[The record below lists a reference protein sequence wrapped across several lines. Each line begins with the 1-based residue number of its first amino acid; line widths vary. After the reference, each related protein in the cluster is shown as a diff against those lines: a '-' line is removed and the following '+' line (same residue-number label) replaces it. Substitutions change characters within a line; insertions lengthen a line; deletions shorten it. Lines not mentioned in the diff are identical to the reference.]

1 MKNLFNKKGLT
12 LIEIIVTLAVLGIV
26 IAPLMSM
33 FVTSQKINVESRK
46 EYEALQF
53 AQKYMEEIK
62 AMDPTLD
69 ISFFSSYD
77 YEDRPDGGILTGH
90 THRDGYDLTAV
101 IEGAFDEA
109 AGSGP
114 SAPDFDFTESID
126 WDYDLDLDILT
137 PLGYENIRIILEE
150 DNLNINVINKV
161 EGRTVNLYIYSIEGE
176 NYTAKVN
183 FMEDSVGSVRV
194 YKNEAT
200 ERQPDNQLYN
210 IEITVSRNSEK
221 INTIYGTTIFKYKPV
236 KP

>member
-1 MKNLFNKKGLT
+1 MKILFNKKGLT

-77 YEDRPDGGILTGH
+77 YEDTSDGGKLTGY

-101 IEGAFDEA
+101 IEGAFDEE

-126 WDYDLDLDILT
+126 SDYTLNVLT
-137 PLGYENIRIILEE
+137 PLGYENIRIVLEE

-183 FMEDSVGSVRV
+183 ASEGSVRV

-210 IEITVSRNSEK
+210 IEITVSRDSEE

>member
-1 MKNLFNKKGLT
+1 MKILFNKKGLT

-77 YEDRPDGGILTGH
+77 YEDTSDGGKLTGH

-101 IEGAFDEA
+101 IEGAFDEE

-126 WDYDLDLDILT
+126 SDYTLNVLT

-183 FMEDSVGSVRV
+183 ASEGSVRV

-210 IEITVSRNSEK
+210 IEITVSRDSEE

>member
-1 MKNLFNKKGLT
+1 MKILFNKKGLT

-77 YEDRPDGGILTGH
+77 YEDTSDGGKLTGY

-101 IEGAFDEA
+101 IEGAFDEE

-126 WDYDLDLDILT
+126 SDYTLNVLT
-137 PLGYENIRIILEE
+137 PLGYENIRIVLEE

-183 FMEDSVGSVRV
+183 ASEGSVRV

>member
-1 MKNLFNKKGLT
+1 MT

-77 YEDRPDGGILTGH
+77 YEDTSDGGKLTGY

-101 IEGAFDEA
+101 IEGAFDEE

-126 WDYDLDLDILT
+126 SDYTLNVLT
-137 PLGYENIRIILEE
+137 PLGYENIRIVLEE

-161 EGRTVNLYIYSIEGE
+161 EGHTVNLYIYSIEGE

-183 FMEDSVGSVRV
+183 ASEGSVRV

>member
-1 MKNLFNKKGLT
+1 MKILFNKKGLT

-77 YEDRPDGGILTGH
+77 YEDTSDGGKLTGY

-101 IEGAFDEA
+101 IEGAFDEE

-126 WDYDLDLDILT
+126 SDYTLNVLT
-137 PLGYENIRIILEE
+137 PLGYENIRIVLEE

-161 EGRTVNLYIYSIEGE
+161 EGHTVNLYIYSIEGE

-183 FMEDSVGSVRV
+183 ASEGSVRV

>member
-1 MKNLFNKKGLT
+1 MKILFNKKGLT

-77 YEDRPDGGILTGH
+77 YEDTSDGGKLTGY

-101 IEGAFDEA
+101 IEGAFDEE

-126 WDYDLDLDILT
+126 SHYTLNVLT
-137 PLGYENIRIILEE
+137 PLGYENIRIVLEE

-161 EGRTVNLYIYSIEGE
+161 EGHTVNLYIYSIEGE

-183 FMEDSVGSVRV
+183 ASEGSVRV

>member
-1 MKNLFNKKGLT
+1 MKILFNKKGLT

-77 YEDRPDGGILTGH
+77 YEDTSDGGKLTGY

-101 IEGAFDEA
+101 IEGAFDEE

-126 WDYDLDLDILT
+126 SDYTLNVLT
-137 PLGYENIRIILEE
+137 PLGYENIRIVLEE

-161 EGRTVNLYIYSIEGE
+161 EGHTVNLYIYSIEGE

-183 FMEDSVGSVRV
+183 ASEGSVRV

-210 IEITVSRNSEK
+210 IEITVSRDSEE

>member
-1 MKNLFNKKGLT
+1 MKILFNKKGLT

-77 YEDRPDGGILTGH
+77 YEDTSDGGKLTGY

-101 IEGAFDEA
+101 IEGAFDEE

-126 WDYDLDLDILT
+126 SDYTLNVLT

-183 FMEDSVGSVRV
+183 ASEGSVRV

-200 ERQPDNQLYN
+200 ERQPHNQLYN
-210 IEITVSRNSEK
+210 IEITVSRDSEE

>member
-1 MKNLFNKKGLT
+1 
-12 LIEIIVTLAVLGIV
+12 
-26 IAPLMSM
+26 
-33 FVTSQKINVESRK
+33 
-46 EYEALQF
+46 
-53 AQKYMEEIK
+53 MEEIK

-77 YEDRPDGGILTGH
+77 YEDTSDGGKLTGY

-101 IEGAFDEA
+101 IEGAFDEE

-126 WDYDLDLDILT
+126 SDYTLNVLT
-137 PLGYENIRIILEE
+137 PLGYENIRIVLEE

-161 EGRTVNLYIYSIEGE
+161 EGHTVNLYIYSIEGE

-183 FMEDSVGSVRV
+183 ASEGSVRV

>member
-77 YEDRPDGGILTGH
+77 YEDTSDGGKLTGY

-101 IEGAFDEA
+101 IEGAFDEE

-126 WDYDLDLDILT
+126 SHYTLNVLT
-137 PLGYENIRIILEE
+137 PLGYENIRIVLEE

-161 EGRTVNLYIYSIEGE
+161 EGHTVNLYIYSIEGE

-183 FMEDSVGSVRV
+183 ASEGSVRV

>member
-1 MKNLFNKKGLT
+1 MKILFNKKGLT

-77 YEDRPDGGILTGH
+77 YEDTSDGGKLTGY

-101 IEGAFDEA
+101 IEGAFDEE

-126 WDYDLDLDILT
+126 SDYTLNVLT

-161 EGRTVNLYIYSIEGE
+161 EGHTVNLYIYSIEGE

-183 FMEDSVGSVRV
+183 ASEGSVRV

-210 IEITVSRNSEK
+210 IEITVSRDSEE